1 MKKRKGTF
9 AGLLALGGLL
19 LILAGYLA
27 LCFYYS
33 RVFSYGTWINGI
45 YCTGKSVD
53 EVNAE
58 LLAATALTDIT
69 ITDKDNIRS
78 VLHGEEIGYTI
89 DYQSQ
94 LQRCFKLQ
102 NPFLWI
108 IDLAGQKEYTV
119 TPEISFDEEAL
130 LVCIGR
136 TQAVIRAGLRPQK
149 VEIFRDEN
157 GYGLYNGMEQ
167 VLNVSKLSETV
178 KEELYKGN
186 TDISLSESDCY
197 ENLPLTAAMQDT
209 IELYRKIE
217 AFQTCEI
224 TYDMGDRQI
233 PVSSAITWQWIALTE
248 EGDFLLDENRSPVLS
263 EEGIKQFID
272 TLCEEYDT
280 YGSCRTFQ
288 ATRGEEVLIE
298 GGTYGSQ
305 IDRSAEAEYL
315 KQAFLEGKS
324 ETRIPKYTRETQVR
338 GKDDIGDTYIEI
350 DMTEQKMYYYLEGEQ
365 VLATDIVTG
374 NMRRKWGTPSGVNFV
389 YNKQKN
395 RILRGEG
402 YASPVKFWMP
412 VKGNIGIHDASWR
425 SEFGGEIYMKNG
437 SHGCINTPTEIM
449 TKLYDMVEIG
459 TPVVMFY

>member
-9 AGLLALGGLL
+9 AGLFALGGLL

-45 YCTGKSVD
+45 YCTGKSVE

-58 LLAATALTDIT
+58 LLAAAALPDIT
-69 ITDKDNIRS
+69 ITDNGNTRS
-78 VLHGEEIGYTI
+78 VLHGEEIGYST
-89 DYQSQ
+89 DYRSQ
-94 LQRCFKLQ
+94 LQQCFKLQ
-102 NPFLWI
+102 NSFLWI
-108 IDLAGQKEYTV
+108 TDLTSQKEYTV
-119 TPEISFDEEAL
+119 TPDISFDEEAL
-130 LVCIGR
+130 LVCIDR
-136 TQAVIRAGLRPQK
+136 TQAVVRAGLRPQK

-167 VLNVSKLSETV
+167 VLNVTKLFETV

-186 TDISLSESDCY
+186 THINLLESDCY
-197 ENLPLTAAMQDT
+197 EDQPLTAAMQDT
-209 IELYRKIE
+209 VALYRKIE
-217 AFQTCEI
+217 AFQTCGI
-224 TYDMGDRQI
+224 IYDMGDGMV
-233 PVSSAITWQWIALTE
+233 PVSPAVTWRWITLTE
-248 EGDFLLDENRSPVLS
+248 DGDFLLDENGSPVLS
-263 EEGIKQFID
+263 ENGIKQFID

-280 YGSCRTFQ
+280 YGSRRIFQ

-298 GGTYGSQ
+298 GGTYGNQ

-324 ETRIPKYTRETQVR
+324 ETRIPKYTREAWVR
-338 GKDDIGDTYIEI
+338 GKEDIGDTYIEI

-449 TKLYDMVEIG
+449 TELYDMVEIG